1 MTRTPKALKLTHN
14 WLGRL
19 FMNRK
24 ALGRGLGALLSSDR
38 TVDLGSETSEVELDS
53 IVPGPMQPRTHF
65 DEASLESL
73 ADSIRTHG
81 IVQPLLVRR
90 RDGGYELIAGE
101 RRWRAA
107 KLAGISRVPV
117 VVKEVPDDSL
127 LEIALIENI
136 QRENLN
142 PIEEAQAYKKLIDTV
157 GLTQE
162 SLASRVGRDRTYI
175 TNYLRLL
182 RLPADVQQLVKEGR
196 LSTGH
201 ARALL
206 ALSHED
212 LQRRIAR
219 QIIDGGLSVR
229 VTEQLVQKT
238 SEEKPTRRSA
248 PQAVDPNV
256 KAAETKLRRA
266 LGTQVKILQAA
277 DGRGKVEISFFST
290 QDLDRIYT
298 LLMSPAQV

>member
-1 MTRTPKALKLTHN
+1 
-14 WLGRL
+14 
-19 FMNRK
+19 MNRK

-38 TVDLGSETSEVELDS
+38 TVDLGAEPSEVDLDS

-65 DEASLESL
+65 DEAALESL
-73 ADSIRTHG
+73 AESIKTHG

-107 KLAGISRVPV
+107 KLAGISHVPV
-117 VVKEVPDDSL
+117 IVKEVPDDSL

-142 PIEEAQAYKKLIDTV
+142 PIEEAHAYKKLIETV

-182 RLPADVQQLVKEGR
+182 RLPDDVQQLLKEGR

-201 ARALL
+201 ARTLL
-206 ALSHED
+206 ALSDTD
-212 LQRRIAR
+212 LLRRIAR
-219 QIIDGGLSVR
+219 QIIDSGLSVR
-229 VTEQLVQKT
+229 ATEQLVQKA
-238 SEEKPTRRSA
+238 SEEKPARRSA
-248 PQAVDPNV
+248 PQAVDPNI

-277 DGRGKVEISFFST
+277 DGRGKVEISFFNT

-298 LLMSPAQV
+298 LLLPRTVEI

>member
-1 MTRTPKALKLTHN
+1 
-14 WLGRL
+14 
-19 FMNRK
+19 MNRK

-38 TVDLGSETSEVELDS
+38 TIDLGSEPSEVELDS

-65 DEASLESL
+65 DETSLQNL
-73 ADSIRTHG
+73 ADSFRSHG

-90 RDGGYELIAGE
+90 RGEGYELIAGE

-107 KLAGISRVPV
+107 KLAGLAKVPV

-136 QRENLN
+136 QREDLN

-162 SLASRVGRDRTYI
+162 ALASRVGRDRSYI

-182 RLPADVQQLVKEGR
+182 RLPDDLQQLVIEGR

-201 ARALL
+201 ARTIL
-206 ALSHED
+206 ALSHAD
-212 LQRRIAR
+212 LQRRMAR
-219 QIIDGGLSVR
+219 KIIDDGLSVR
-229 VTEQLVQKT
+229 ATEVLVHK
-238 SEEKPTRRSA
+238 SMEEKPQKKSA
-248 PQAVDPNV
+248 AAQVDDPNIR
-256 KAAETKLRRA
+256 AAETKLRRA
-266 LGTQVKILQAA
+266 LGTQVKITQTAE
-277 DGRGKVEISFFST
+277 GKGKIEISFFDT
-290 QDLDRIYT
+290 RDLDRVYN
-298 LLMSPAQV
+298 LLMPPAQL

>member
-1 MTRTPKALKLTHN
+1 
-14 WLGRL
+14 
-19 FMNRK
+19 MNRK

-38 TVDLGSETSEVELDS
+38 TIDLGPEPSEADLES

-65 DEASLESL
+65 DDASLESL
-73 ADSIRTHG
+73 AASIRSHG

-90 RDGGYELIAGE
+90 RENGYELIAGE

-107 KLAGISRVPV
+107 KLAGLSRVPV
-117 VVKEVPDDSL
+117 VVKEVPDESL

-142 PIEEAQAYKKLIDTV
+142 PIEEAQAYKKLIENV

-162 SLASRVGRDRTYI
+162 ALATRVGRDRSYI

-182 RLPADVQQLVKEGR
+182 RLPDDLQQLVKEGR

-201 ARALL
+201 ARTLL
-206 ALSHED
+206 ALTHSD
-212 LQRRIAR
+212 LQRRVAR

-229 VTEQLVQKT
+229 ATEQLVHRATEERPAKT
-238 SEEKPTRRSA
+238 ASSPH
-248 PQAVDPNV
+248 QVDPNIR
-256 KAAETKLRRA
+256 AAETKLRRA
-266 LGTQVKILQAA
+266 LGTQVKIIQLSG
-277 DGRGKVEISFFST
+277 DGRGKVEISFFNS
-290 QDLDRIYT
+290 QDLDRIYNI
-298 LLMSPAQV
+298 LMSESRV

>member
-1 MTRTPKALKLTHN
+1 
-14 WLGRL
+14 
-19 FMNRK
+19 MNRK
-24 ALGRGLGALLSSDR
+24 ALGRGLGALLSSDS
-38 TVDLGSETSEVELDS
+38 TIDLGADPSDVDIDS

-73 ADSIRTHG
+73 ADSIRAHG

-90 RDGGYELIAGE
+90 RDSGYELIAGE

-107 KLAGISRVPV
+107 RLAGITRVPI
-117 VVKEVPDDSL
+117 VVKEVPDESL

-142 PIEEAQAYKKLIDTV
+142 PIEEAQAYKKLIESV

-162 SLASRVGRDRTYI
+162 SLASRVGRDRSYI

-182 RLPADVQQLVKEGR
+182 RLPDDVQQLVKDGR

-201 ARALL
+201 ARTLL
-206 ALSHED
+206 ALDQVD
-212 LQRRIAR
+212 LQRRLAR

-229 VTEQLVQKT
+229 ATEQLVQKAT
-238 SEEKPTRRSA
+238 EEKPARRSA
-248 PQAVDPNV
+248 PQAVDPNI

-277 DGRGKVEISFFST
+277 DGRGKVEISFFNT
-290 QDLDRIYT
+290 QDLDRIYNV
-298 LLMSPAQV
+298 LMARTPEP

>member
-1 MTRTPKALKLTHN
+1 
-14 WLGRL
+14 
-19 FMNRK
+19 MNRK
-24 ALGRGLGALLSSDR
+24 ALGRGLGALLSSDS
-38 TVDLGSETSEVELDS
+38 TIDLGAEPSEVEIDS

-90 RDGGYELIAGE
+90 RDGGGYELIAGE

-107 KLAGISRVPV
+107 KLAGITRVPV
-117 VVKEVPDDSL
+117 VVREVADDNL

-142 PIEEAQAYKKLIDTV
+142 PIEEAQAYKKLIETV

-162 SLASRVGRDRTYI
+162 SLASRVGRDRSYI

-182 RLPADVQQLVKEGR
+182 RLPDDVQALVKEGR

-201 ARALL
+201 ARTLL
-206 ALSHED
+206 AVDQVD
-212 LQRRIAR
+212 LQRRLAR
-219 QIIDGGLSVR
+219 QILDGGLSVR
-229 VTEQLVQKT
+229 ATEQLVQKAT
-238 SEEKPTRRSA
+238 EEKPARRSA
-248 PQAVDPNV
+248 PQAVDPNI

-277 DGRGKVEISFFST
+277 DGRGRVEISFFNT
-290 QDLDRIYT
+290 QDLDRLYS
-298 LLMSPAQV
+298 LLMPRGVEI

>member
-1 MTRTPKALKLTHN
+1 
-14 WLGRL
+14 
-19 FMNRK
+19 MNRK
-24 ALGRGLGALLSSDR
+24 ALGRGLGALLSSDS
-38 TVDLGSETSEVELDS
+38 TIDLGAEPAEVEIDS

-65 DEASLESL
+65 DESSLESL

-90 RDGGYELIAGE
+90 RDAGYELIAGE

-117 VVKEVPDDSL
+117 VIREVPDDNL

-142 PIEEAQAYKKLIDTV
+142 PIEEAQAYKKLIETV

-162 SLASRVGRDRTYI
+162 SLATRVGRDRSYI

-182 RLPADVQQLVKEGR
+182 RLPDDVQQLVKEGR

-206 ALSHED
+206 ALDQVD
-212 LQRRIAR
+212 LQRRLAR

-229 VTEQLVQKT
+229 ATEQLVQKAT
-238 SEEKPTRRSA
+238 EEKPARRSA
-248 PQAVDPNV
+248 PQAVDPNI

-266 LGTQVKILQAA
+266 LSTQVKILQAA
-277 DGRGKVEISFFST
+277 DGRGRVEISFFNT
-290 QDLDRIYT
+290 QDLDRIYN
-298 LLMSPAQV
+298 LLMTPSTAI

>member
-1 MTRTPKALKLTHN
+1 
-14 WLGRL
+14 
-19 FMNRK
+19 MNRK

-38 TVDLGSETSEVELDS
+38 TIDLGGEPSEVDLDS
-53 IVPGPMQPRTHF
+53 IVPGPMQPRPHF

-73 ADSIRTHG
+73 AESIRSHG

-90 RDGGYELIAGE
+90 RGNQYELIAGE

-107 KLAGISRVPV
+107 RLAGISRVPI
-117 VVKEVPDDSL
+117 VVKDVPDESL

-142 PIEEAQAYKKLIDTV
+142 PIEEAQAYKKLIETV

-162 SLASRVGRDRTYI
+162 ALASRVGRDRTYI

-182 RLPADVQQLVKEGR
+182 RLPDDLQQLVKEAR

-201 ARALL
+201 ARTLL
-206 ALSHED
+206 ALSHVD

-219 QIIDGGLSVR
+219 QVIDGGLSVR
-229 VTEQLVQKT
+229 ATEQLVQKAG
-238 SEEKPTRRSA
+238 EAKPARRSA
-248 PQAVDPNV
+248 PGPIDPNI

-266 LGTQVKILQAA
+266 LGTQVRIVQSAA
-277 DGRGKVEISFFST
+277 DGRGRVEISFFNT
-290 QDLDRIYT
+290 QDLDRIYN
-298 LLMSPAQV
+298 LIMSPAQM